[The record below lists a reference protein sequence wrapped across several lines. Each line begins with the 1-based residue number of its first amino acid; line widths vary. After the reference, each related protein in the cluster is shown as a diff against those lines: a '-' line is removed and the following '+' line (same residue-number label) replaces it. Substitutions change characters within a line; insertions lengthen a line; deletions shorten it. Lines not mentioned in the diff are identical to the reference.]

1 MSLKRIASG
10 NKEYVLRSNT
20 SQHSTEP
27 MKKEYGKNQ
36 NRVEGLAEKL
46 SRFILDSN
54 SFQQLQS
61 EVKEE
66 IEEWKIERLKE
77 IEREE
82 KWIRSKQK
90 EISTK
95 QIKGRIR

>member
-1 MSLKRIASG
+1 M
-10 NKEYVLRSNT
+10 
-20 SQHSTEP
+20 
-27 MKKEYGKNQ
+27 
-36 NRVEGLAEKL
+36 AEKL